1 MMRRAAILLAAT
13 LLALAAGC
21 GGGGKKT
28 ATQPPPATTTGKSS
42 AATLNRAI
50 RVALAANRRLSI
62 YVLWHNTLPPWAARS
77 TRGPALASLRAAA
90 RNRRSRGVRVRVLTS
105 RRQVASIRLDP
116 SYLRASAIVLDRQRV
131 QPSGPSGHPL
141 GRTVA
146 LNERARYE
154 LRRMA
159 HGSGFVIWKVVL
171 LK

>member
-28 ATQPPPATTTGKSS
+28 ATQPPATSTGKSS
-42 AATLNRAI
+42 EATLNRAI
-50 RVALAANRRLSI
+50 RFALAANRRLSI

-90 RNRRSRGVRVRVLTS
+90 RNRRTRGVRVRVLTS

-141 GRTVA
+141 GRAVA

-159 HGSGFVIWKVVL
+159 HGSGFVVWKVVL

>member
-21 GGGGKKT
+21 GGGGKNT
-28 ATQPPPATTTGKSS
+28 ATQPPATTTGKSS
-42 AATLNRAI
+42 EATLNRAI

-116 SYLRASAIVLDRQRV
+116 SYLRASAIVVDRQRV

-159 HGSGFVIWKVVL
+159 HGSGFVVWKVVL

>member
-1 MMRRAAILLAAT
+1 MMRRTAILLAAT

-28 ATQPPPATTTGKSS
+28 ATQPPATTTGKSS
-42 AATLNRAI
+42 EATLNRAI

-116 SYLRASAIVLDRQRV
+116 SYLRASAIVVDRQRV

-154 LRRMA
+154 LRRIA
-159 HGSGFVIWKVVL
+159 YSSGFVVWKVVL

>member
-1 MMRRAAILLAAT
+1 MMRRTAILLAAT

-28 ATQPPPATTTGKSS
+28 ATQPPATTTGKSS
-42 AATLNRAI
+42 EATLNRAI

-90 RNRRSRGVRVRVLTS
+90 RNRQSRGVRVRVLTS

-116 SYLRASAIVLDRQRV
+116 SYLRASAIVVDRQRV

-154 LRRMA
+154 LRRVA
-159 HGSGFVIWKVVL
+159 GSSGFVVWKVVL

>member
-21 GGGGKKT
+21 GGGGKNT
-28 ATQPPPATTTGKSS
+28 ATQPPATTTGKSS
-42 AATLNRAI
+42 EATLNRAV

-62 YVLWHNTLPPWAARS
+62 YVLWHNTLPPWADRS

-105 RRQVASIRLDP
+105 RRQVAYIRLDP
-116 SYLRASAIVLDRQRV
+116 SYLRASAIVVDRQRV
-131 QPSGPSGHPL
+131 RPSEPSGHPL

-159 HGSGFVIWKVVL
+159 HGSGFFVWKVVL

>member
-1 MMRRAAILLAAT
+1 MMRRTAILLAAT

-28 ATQPPPATTTGKSS
+28 ATQQPATTTGKSS
-42 AATLNRAI
+42 EATLNRAI

-90 RNRRSRGVRVRVLTS
+90 RNRRSRGARGRVLTS

-116 SYLRASAIVLDRQRV
+116 SYLRASAIVVDRQRV
-131 QPSGPSGHPL
+131 QPSRPSGHPL

-154 LRRMA
+154 LRRIA
-159 HGSGFVIWKVVL
+159 HSSGFVVWKVVL

>member
-1 MMRRAAILLAAT
+1 MMRRTPILLAAT

-21 GGGGKKT
+21 GGGGKKA
-28 ATQPPPATTTGKSS
+28 ATQPPATTTGKSS
-42 AATLNRAI
+42 VATLNRAI

-62 YVLWHNTLPPWAARS
+62 YVLWHNTLPPWASRS

-116 SYLRASAIVLDRQRV
+116 SYLRASAIVVDRQRV
-131 QPSGPSGHPL
+131 QSSGPSGHPL

-154 LRRMA
+154 LRRIA
-159 HGSGFVIWKVVL
+159 HSSGFVVWKVVL

>member
-1 MMRRAAILLAAT
+1 MMRRTAIFLAAILLAV
-13 LLALAAGC
+13 AAGC
-21 GGGGKKT
+21 GGGGKK
-28 ATQPPPATTTGKSS
+28 AAMQPPATTTGKSS
-42 AATLNRAI
+42 EATLNRAI

-116 SYLRASAIVLDRQRV
+116 SYLRASAIVVDRQRV

-154 LRRMA
+154 LRRIA
-159 HGSGFVIWKVVL
+159 HSSRFVVWKVVL